1 MAVRRIVAN
10 LHTTDPAALSGFYR
24 ELFDLEVLMDHG
36 WITTVGSSARM
47 TVQLSAASEGG
58 AGTPVPAL
66 SIEVDDLEA
75 VLARVRLAGI
85 EIVHG
90 PVDEAWGV
98 RRFFIRDPGGRLL
111 NVLQHAKG

>member
-1 MAVRRIVAN
+1 MGGSGAAGLARGRYDV
-10 LHTTDPAALSGFYR
+10 PAQPVEGAIAEPLVDGFAHR
-24 ELFDLEVLMDHG
+24 ARLERHG
-36 WITTVGSSARM
+36 GR
-47 TVQLSAASEGG
+47 AASEGG

-111 NVLQHAKG
+111 NVLQHANG